1 MKIWFDADNAPH
13 VLVMKPLAAMLER
26 SGHKVVFTARDR
38 SSTRALLDLHGLDY
52 VLVGG
57 GSRRGMAGKVSSTL
71 RRAVELARI
80 GRRIGADVSFGH
92 GSRALPIASALA
104 GVPSVTMY
112 DYEWVDPTVFN
123 IFCRSILLPAVIG
136 PDRAAEAGISK
147 RRMQFFDG
155 YKEELYLSGW
165 APDPSVQEILGPGDG
180 MIRILVRPPSVTAHY
195 HVAES
200 QEIYRELLDL
210 LCARSDVQIVLIP
223 REDPDIPVPRP
234 GGAAILVPG
243 RAVDGPSLIWEMDL
257 VAGGGGTMTRE
268 AAVLGVPAVSFF
280 RGRQGRVDERLA
292 SEGRLALLEP
302 GGARLLRIGRRRSEP
317 SAPERGRL
325 VSEVCDRILAAAR
338 PG

>member
-13 VLVMKPLAAMLER
+13 VLVMKPLAALLER
-26 SGHKVVFTARDR
+26 SGHRVVFTARDR

-52 VLVGG
+52 ILAGG

-71 RRAVELARI
+71 RRAMELARI

-112 DYEWVDPTVFN
+112 DYEWVDPTIFN
-123 IFCRSILLPAVIG
+123 IFCSSILLPAVIG
-136 PDRAAEAGISK
+136 PVRAAEAGISK

-155 YKEELYLSGW
+155 FKEELYLSGW
-165 APDPSVQEILGPGDG
+165 APDPTVREILGPGAG
-180 MIRILVRPPSVTAHY
+180 VTRVLVRPPSVTAHY

-210 LCARSDVQIVLIP
+210 LCATSGVQIVLIP
-223 REDPDIPVPRP
+223 REDPDIPSPRP
-234 GGAAILVPG
+234 GGAGILVPG

-268 AAVLGVPAVSFF
+268 AAVLGIPAVSFF

-292 SEGRLALLEP
+292 ADGRLALLEP
-302 GGARLLRIGRRRSEP
+302 GGTKCLRIGKRETEP
-317 SAPERGRL
+317 SVPAGRGL
-325 VSEVCDRILAAAR
+325 VSEVCDRILSAAR